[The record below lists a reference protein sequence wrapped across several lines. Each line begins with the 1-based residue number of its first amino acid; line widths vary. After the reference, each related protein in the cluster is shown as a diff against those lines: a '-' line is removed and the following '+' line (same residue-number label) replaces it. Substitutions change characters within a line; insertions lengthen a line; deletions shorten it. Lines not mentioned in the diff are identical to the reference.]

1 MKRVLSLFAAVMLF
15 SIVGSANL
23 PNPNNS
29 KNTSKKSIQ
38 TTMMIHLKS
47 DATEAK
53 LIIPRNQIQQLRAQL
68 EELDNS
74 SENTAAVVSSGG
86 ITRTQTIVSGLFLSM
101 AIVFGGIW
109 FVRSGKNASKTV
121 KIAAIAV
128 LLLGTGSVAT
138 LVLANAGPPPE
149 ARSITGKMFA
159 QGVHIYGFG
168 SGQIKLEAAKG
179 DQDYIDLIVPDPKTS
194 ATPDE

>member
-1 MKRVLSLFAAVMLF
+1 MKKALNLFALIALF
-15 SIVGSANL
+15 SIAVFADV
-23 PNPNNS
+23 PRPDNS
-29 KNTSKKSIQ
+29 KNQKSVS

-47 DATEAK
+47 DAKEAK
-53 LIIPRNQIQQLRAQL
+53 LVIPRSQIQQLRAQL
-68 EELDNS
+68 DELDNGTD
-74 SENTAAVVSSGG
+74 NTAAVVSNSG

-109 FVRSGKNASKTV
+109 FVRSGRTASKTA

-128 LLLGTGSVAT
+128 LLLGTGSIAT
-138 LVLANAGPPPE
+138 LVFANAGPPPE

-168 SGQIKLEAAKG
+168 SGQIKVEVTNE
-179 DQDYIDLIVPDPKTS
+179 DRQYIDLIVPDHNAS
-194 ATPDE
+194 ASAEE

>member
-53 LIIPRNQIQQLRAQL
+53 LIIPRSQIQQLRAQL

-194 ATPDE
+194 STPDE